1 MSFVTSGKLGN
12 IQTNREQL
20 LREEILDRYQ
30 HIGGKRDERG
40 NWINEGQN
48 WLKGLDGHVR
58 DNIALLY
65 ENQAKYF
72 RSTLNEATESGS
84 SGGFEAQAFPMIRRI
99 YSRLLV
105 NDIVSVQA
113 MTQPTGALFFYYP
126 NISERIDLPNALNP
140 TGSTHAPSVA
150 KLPTCTGFNCDDVTY
165 AGCKSL
171 YDRFYNDAL
180 YDHSK
185 GSYTIVSASGTPVQ
199 FDANGCWVPA
209 TGATLAQD
217 GSIRQMKFRVDG
229 FKGRT
234 SSNPNTLNNFTAR
247 TYRGNGLEVD
257 TEEFLASFTVLY
269 IGASNIVDPK
279 GNIIYKQGDPMNF
292 RLPAQAYG
300 KGLVDI
306 SDICDENGNLYVEV
320 DLTHPLNCATCDS
333 FDGYIGATGSTVL
346 TGATSVAFAW
356 RRYEPLENET
366 EIGEVTFEIK
376 KVTVSVE
383 SRKLRARWTPELAT
397 DIQAY
402 HNIDAEA
409 ELTALMSEQIAMEI
423 DRQVLRELKR
433 GAAWKLRW
441 NYFGWKSTGAQKY
454 TQKEW
459 NQTLITRIN
468 QISAQIHKSTLRGG
482 ANFLVVSSEVSAIF
496 DDLDAFLPT
505 SHDLE
510 DYTYNLGIK
519 QIGTLSSRY
528 KIYVDPYA
536 PAGDILIGHKGTSLL
551 DTGYI
556 YAPYLPLQLTP
567 TITDPNTLT
576 MVKGI
581 ATRYASKMI
590 NSRYYGVVSVD
601 NIQTFNTIELR

>member
-1 MSFVTSGKLGN
+1 MSFVSSGKLGN

-30 HIGGKRDERG
+30 HIGGKKDASG
-40 NWINEGQN
+40 NWLAEGQN

-58 DNIALLY
+58 DNVALLY

-72 RSTLNEATESGS
+72 RANMNESTESGS

-99 YSRLLV
+99 YSRLLA

-126 NISERIDLPNALNP
+126 NISERILSSS
-140 TGSTHAPSVA
+140 GGTHAPNIGKKPA
-150 KLPTCTGFNCDDVTY
+150 CLGHNCPDVTY
-165 AGCKSL
+165 SGCKSL
-171 YDRFYNDAL
+171 YDRFYNDDL

-185 GSYTIVSASGTPVQ
+185 GSFTIISASGTPVKL
-199 FDANGCWVPA
+199 DVDSCWIPA
-209 TGATLAQD
+209 TGVTLAQD
-217 GSIRQMKFRVDG
+217 GSIRQVKYRIDG
-229 FKGRT
+229 FLGRT
-234 SSNPNTLNNFTAR
+234 SENLNNFTAR

-269 IGASNIVDPK
+269 DGNTPIVDK
-279 GNIIYKQGDPMNF
+279 DNKVIYKKGDVMNY

-306 SDICDENGNLYVEV
+306 TDICDESGNLYVEV
-320 DLTHPLNCATCDS
+320 DLTHPLDCATCDS
-333 FDGYIGATGSTVL
+333 FDGYIGAASGTSTLTGSTNIV
-346 TGATSVAFAW
+346 FAW
-356 RRYEPLENET
+356 RRYDSLENET
-366 EIGEVTFEIK
+366 EIGEVSFEIR
-376 KVTVSVE
+376 KVTISVE

-409 ELTALMSEQIAMEI
+409 ELTALLSEQIAMEI
-423 DRQVLRELKR
+423 DRQILRELKR

-441 NYFGWKSTGAQKY
+441 NYFGWKSTGSQKY

-468 QISAQIHKSTLRGG
+468 QVSAQIHKSTLRGG
-482 ANFLVVSSEVSAIF
+482 ANFLVVSSETSAIF
-496 DDLDAFLPT
+496 DDLDAFIPS

-510 DYTYNLGIK
+510 DYTYNLGMK
-519 QIGTLSSRY
+519 QVGTVSGRY
-528 KIYVDPYA
+528 KVYVDPYA
-536 PAGDILIGHKGTSLL
+536 KPGEILIGHKGTSLL

-567 TITDPNTLT
+567 TITDPDTLT

-581 ATRYASKMI
+581 ATRYATKMV
-590 NSRYYGVVSVD
+590 NNKYFGVIVVD
-601 NIQTFNTIELR
+601 NQITFDPLELR

>member
-1 MSFVTSGKLGN
+1 MSFVKSGKLGD

-20 LREEILDRYQ
+20 LREEIIERYQ
-30 HIGGKRDERG
+30 HVGGKRTNGGE
-40 NWINEGQN
+40 WVNEGQN
-48 WLKGLDGHVR
+48 WLRNLEGHVR
-58 DNIALLY
+58 DNVALLY

-72 RSTLNEATESGS
+72 KNVINEETNSGS

-99 YSRLLV
+99 YSRLLA

-113 MTQPTGALFFYYP
+113 MTQPTGALFFFYP
-126 NISERIDLPNALNP
+126 NISERIEDTNQAGQ
-140 TGSTHAPSVA
+140 TTSSHAPSIGKKPACLLV
-150 KLPTCTGFNCDDVTY
+150 GSNCPDVTY
-165 AGCKSL
+165 EGCRSL
-171 YDRFYNDAL
+171 YDRFYNDEL

-185 GSYTIVSASGTPVQ
+185 GNFTIITASGSPVEL
-199 FDANGCWVPA
+199 DENSCWTA
-209 TGATLAQD
+209 TNTLKLAQD
-217 GSIRQMKFRVDG
+217 GSIRYAKFGIDG
-229 FKGRT
+229 FLGRNST
-234 SSNPNTLNNFTAR
+234 NLNNFTAR
-247 TYRGNGLEVD
+247 MYKGNGLEVD
-257 TEEFLASFTVLY
+257 TEEFLASFSVINAGSDIL
-269 IGASNIVDPK
+269 DPQ
-279 GNIIYKQGDPMNF
+279 GNVIYKTGDAVNF
-292 RLPAQAYG
+292 RFPAQAYG
-300 KGLVDI
+300 KGLTDI
-306 SDICDENGNLYVEV
+306 SDICDQNGTLYVEI

-333 FDGYIGATGSTVL
+333 YDGYVGAASGTTFAAADL
-346 TGATSVAFAW
+346 AFAW
-356 RRYEPLENET
+356 RRYDTLENET

-402 HNIDAEA
+402 HNIEAEA
-409 ELTALMSEQIAMEI
+409 ELTALLSEQIAMEI

-441 NYFGWKSTGAQKY
+441 NYYGWKGTGAQKY

-482 ANFLVVSSEVSAIF
+482 ANFIVVSSEVSAIF

-510 DYTYNLGIK
+510 DYSYNLGMK
-519 QIGTLSSRY
+519 QVGTVNGRY
-528 KIYVDPYA
+528 KVYVDPYA
-536 PAGDILIGHKGTSLL
+536 SAFDVLIGHKGTSLL

-567 TITDPNTLT
+567 TITDPDSLT

-581 ATRYASKMI
+581 ATRYATKMV
-590 NSRYYGVVSVD
+590 NNRYYGYIKVD
-601 NIQTFNTIELR
+601 NIQTFDPIELR

>member
-1 MSFVTSGKLGN
+1 MSFVNSGKLGN

-30 HIGGKRDERG
+30 HVGAKKNDKGDYV
-40 NWINEGQN
+40 NEGQN
-48 WLKGLDGHVR
+48 WLRNLDGHVR
-58 DNIALLY
+58 DNVALLY

-72 RSTLNEATESGS
+72 RTTLNEESNSGS

-99 YSRLLV
+99 FSRLLA

-126 NISERIDLPNALNP
+126 NISERIEDVGAG
-140 TGSTHAPSVA
+140 TSSHAPSVG
-150 KLPTCTGFNCDDVTY
+150 KLPYCLMSGANCPDVTY

-171 YDRFYNDAL
+171 YDRFYNDSL

-185 GSYTIVSASGTPVQ
+185 GSFTIITASGTPVKL
-199 FDANGCWVPA
+199 DTNSCWTP
-209 TGATLAQD
+209 TNTLVVAQD
-217 GSIRQMKFRVDG
+217 GSIRQAKFAVSG
-229 FKGRT
+229 FLGRT
-234 SSNPNTLNNFTAR
+234 SQTLNNFTSR
-247 TYRGNGLEVD
+247 MYRGNGLEVD
-257 TEEFLASFTVLY
+257 TEEFLASFTVMY
-269 IGASNIVDPK
+269 NKATPIKDPNN
-279 GNIIYKQGDPMNF
+279 NIIYKQGDTIPF
-292 RLPAQAYG
+292 RFPAQAYG

-306 SDICDENGNLYVEV
+306 SDICDQDGTLYVEL
-320 DLTHPLNCATCDS
+320 DFTHPLDCATCDS
-333 FDGYIGATGSTVL
+333 FDGYIGAATGTTIAPADL
-346 TGATSVAFAW
+346 AFAW
-356 RRYEPLENET
+356 RRYDTLENET
-366 EIGEVTFEIK
+366 EIGEVTFEIR

-409 ELTALMSEQIAMEI
+409 ELTALLSEQIAMEI

-433 GAAWKLRW
+433 GAAWKLSW
-441 NYFGWKSTGAQKY
+441 NYYGWKSTGAQKY

-468 QISAQIHKSTLRGG
+468 QLSAQIHKSTLRGG
-482 ANFLVVSSEVSAIF
+482 ANFVVVSSEASAIF
-496 DDLDAFLPT
+496 DDLDAFIPS

-510 DYTYNLGIK
+510 DYTYNLGMK
-519 QIGTLSSRY
+519 QIGTVSGRY

-536 PAGDILIGHKGTSLL
+536 PAADILIGHKGTSLL

-581 ATRYASKMI
+581 ATRYATKLV
-590 NSRYYGVVSVD
+590 NNKFYGVIKIDNVVSFD
-601 NIQTFNTIELR
+601 SLELR

>member
-1 MSFVTSGKLGN
+1 MSFVSSGKLGN

-30 HIGGKRDERG
+30 HIGGKKDASG
-40 NWINEGQN
+40 NWLAEGQN

-58 DNIALLY
+58 DNVALLY

-72 RSTLNEATESGS
+72 RANMNESTESGS

-99 YSRLLV
+99 YSRLLA

-126 NISERIDLPNALNP
+126 NISERIYTASS
-140 TGSTHAPSVA
+140 STSEHAPNIGKKPA
-150 KLPTCTGFNCDDVTY
+150 CLGHNCPDVTY
-165 AGCKSL
+165 SGCKSL
-171 YDRFYNDAL
+171 YDRFYNDEL

-185 GSYTIVSASGTPVQ
+185 GSFTIISASGTPVKLNA
-199 FDANGCWVPA
+199 DSCWVPS
-209 TGATLAQD
+209 TGNTLSQD
-217 GSIRQMKFRVDG
+217 GSVRQTKFRVDG
-229 FKGRT
+229 FRGRT
-234 SSNPNTLNNFTAR
+234 SETLNNFTAR

-257 TEEFLASFTVLY
+257 TEEFLASFTVIY
-269 IGASNIVDPK
+269 NGVTNIVDPNNK
-279 GNIIYKQGDPMNF
+279 VIYKPGDVMNY

-306 SDICDENGNLYVEV
+306 TDICDESGNLYVEI
-320 DLTHPLNCATCDS
+320 DLTHPLDCATCDS
-333 FDGYIGATGSTVL
+333 FDGYIGAASGTTL
-346 TGATSVAFAW
+346 TGTTVAFAW
-356 RRYEPLENET
+356 RRYDTLENET
-366 EIGEVTFEIK
+366 EIGEVSFEIRK
-376 KVTVSVE
+376 ITVSVE

-409 ELTALMSEQIAMEI
+409 ELTALLSEQIAMEI
-423 DRQVLRELKR
+423 DRQILRELKR

-468 QISAQIHKSTLRGG
+468 QLSAQIHKSTLRGG
-482 ANFLVVSSEVSAIF
+482 ANFLVVSSEASAIF
-496 DDLDAFLPT
+496 DDLDAFIPS

-510 DYTYNLGIK
+510 DYTYNLGMK
-519 QIGTLSSRY
+519 QIGTVSGRY
-528 KIYVDPYA
+528 KVYVDPYSP
-536 PAGDILIGHKGTSLL
+536 PADILIGHKGTSLL

-567 TITDPNTLT
+567 TITDPDTLT
-576 MVKGI
+576 LIKGV
-581 ATRYASKMI
+581 ATRYAAKFVNSKFYATI
-590 NSRYYGVVSVD
+590 KID
-601 NIQTFNTIELR
+601 NILSFDPLELR

>member
-1 MSFVTSGKLGN
+1 MSFVSSGKLGN

-30 HIGGKRDERG
+30 HIGGKKDASG
-40 NWINEGQN
+40 NWLTEGQN

-58 DNIALLY
+58 DNVALLY

-72 RSTLNEATESGS
+72 RANMNESTESGS

-99 YSRLLV
+99 YSRLLA

-126 NISERIDLPNALNP
+126 NISERILSSS
-140 TGSTHAPSVA
+140 GGTHAPNIG
-150 KLPTCTGFNCDDVTY
+150 KKPDCLLLGHNCPDVTY
-165 AGCKSL
+165 SGCKSL
-171 YDRFYNDAL
+171 YDRFYNDDL

-185 GSYTIVSASGTPVQ
+185 GSFTIISASGTPVKL
-199 FDANGCWVPA
+199 DVDSCWIPA
-209 TGATLAQD
+209 TGVTLAQD
-217 GSIRQMKFRVDG
+217 GSIRQVKYRVDG
-229 FKGRT
+229 FAGRGGA
-234 SSNPNTLNNFTAR
+234 NLNNFTAR

-269 IGASNIVDPK
+269 DGNTPIVDK
-279 GNIIYKQGDPMNF
+279 DNKVIYKKGDVMNY

-306 SDICDENGNLYVEV
+306 TDICDENGNLYVEV
-320 DLTHPLNCATCDS
+320 DLTHPLDCATCDS
-333 FDGYIGATGSTVL
+333 FDGYIGAASGTSTLTGSTNIV
-346 TGATSVAFAW
+346 FAW
-356 RRYEPLENET
+356 RRYDSLENET
-366 EIGEVTFEIK
+366 EIGEVSFEIR
-376 KVTVSVE
+376 KVTISVE

-409 ELTALMSEQIAMEI
+409 ELTALLSEQIAMEI
-423 DRQVLRELKR
+423 DRQILRELKR

-441 NYFGWKSTGAQKY
+441 NYFGWKSTGSQKY

-468 QISAQIHKSTLRGG
+468 QVSAQIHKSTLRGG
-482 ANFLVVSSEVSAIF
+482 ANFLVVSSETSAIF
-496 DDLDAFLPT
+496 DDLDAFIPS

-510 DYTYNLGIK
+510 DYTYNLGMK
-519 QIGTLSSRY
+519 QVGTVSGRY
-528 KIYVDPYA
+528 KVYVDPYA
-536 PAGDILIGHKGTSLL
+536 KPGEILIGHKGTSLL

-567 TITDPNTLT
+567 TITDPDTLT

-581 ATRYASKMI
+581 ATRYATKMV
-590 NSRYYGVVSVD
+590 NNKYFGVIVVD
-601 NIQTFNTIELR
+601 NQITFDPLELR

>member
-1 MSFVTSGKLGN
+1 MSFVKYGKLGD

-20 LREEILDRYQ
+20 IREEIIERYA
-30 HIGGKRDERG
+30 HVGGKRNEKG
-40 NWINEGQN
+40 EWLTEGQN
-48 WLKGLDGHVR
+48 WLKNLEGHVR

-72 RSTLNEATESGS
+72 KTTLNEETNTGS

-99 YSRLLV
+99 YSRLLA

-126 NISERIDLPNALNP
+126 NISERIDDVNNLGQ
-140 TGSTHAPSVA
+140 TTSSHAPSIGKKPDCLLVGA
-150 KLPTCTGFNCDDVTY
+150 NCPDVTY
-165 AGCKSL
+165 AGCRSL
-171 YDRFYNDAL
+171 YDRFYDDDL

-185 GSYTIVSASGTPVQ
+185 GNFTIITASGSAVEL
-199 FDANGCWVPA
+199 DADGCWQA
-209 TGATLAQD
+209 TSTLKLAQD
-217 GSIRQMKFRVDG
+217 NSVRAVKFSVAG
-229 FKGRT
+229 FLGRT
-234 SSNPNTLNNFTAR
+234 SQTLNNFTAR
-247 TYRGNGLEVD
+247 MWGGNGLEVD
-257 TEEFLASFTVLY
+257 TEEFLSSFTV
-269 IGASNIVDPK
+269 INAGSDIVDPN
-279 GNIIYKQGDPMNF
+279 GNVIYKTGDTVNF
-292 RLPAQAYG
+292 RFPAQAYG

-306 SDICDENGNLYVEV
+306 TDICDENGTLYVEV
-320 DLTHPLNCATCDS
+320 DLTHPLNCASCDS
-333 FDGYIGATGSTVL
+333 FDGYVGAASGTTFAADDLV
-346 TGATSVAFAW
+346 FAW
-356 RRYEPLENET
+356 RRYDTLENET
-366 EIGEVTFEIK
+366 EIGEVTFEIR

-409 ELTALMSEQIAMEI
+409 ELTALLSEQIAMEI
-423 DRQVLRELKR
+423 DRQILRELKR

-441 NYFGWKSTGAQKY
+441 NYYGWKGTGAQKY

-482 ANFLVVSSEVSAIF
+482 ANFIVVSSEVSAIF
-496 DDLDAFLPT
+496 DDLDAFVPT

-510 DYTYNLGIK
+510 DYSYNLGMK
-519 QIGTLSSRY
+519 QIGTVNGRY
-528 KIYVDPYA
+528 KVYVDPYSRA
-536 PAGDILIGHKGTSLL
+536 YDVLIGHKGTSLL

-567 TITDPNTLT
+567 TITDPDSLT

-581 ATRYASKMI
+581 ATRYATKMV
-590 NSRYYGVVSVD
+590 NNRFYGYVRVD
-601 NIQTFNTIELR
+601 NVQTFDPIELR